1 MLITARDLWYALGL
15 AALFVAVLFLLS
27 AVYTLVWQPM
37 RQRRKVAQRL
47 NETSQAYLRRVQ
59 IVKARL
65 EDQTSSGLNL
75 LRFLFGKDRLR
86 RLQKELLQ
94 ADVYRSPVEF
104 VGLVVIL
111 AGAGVVLGLVFLRS
125 FIFGLLF
132 ALPLAFLPFLW
143 LKQKK
148 TYKAQKVEAQLPD
161 AMEMLARS
169 LKAGHT
175 LPSAAELLGQELDHP
190 LGTEFRIA
198 YEEQRFGLSMT
209 EALNNMLERVD
220 SRDLKYFVTAVLI
233 QTDTGGN
240 LVEIVEKI
248 AQLIRARL
256 NFKAKIRSLTAEGR
270 LSAVVLTVLPII
282 VFFAMTFIKYEYEM
296 ALFKEPV
303 GRVMLGF
310 AFVLLITGSIIMR
323 RLVKA
328 VEV

>member
-1 MLITARDLWYALGL
+1 MPITARDLWYALGL

-27 AVYTLVWQPM
+27 AVYTMVWEPM
-37 RQRRKVAQRL
+37 RQRRRVAQRL
-47 NETSQAYLRRVQ
+47 TETSQAYLRRVQ

-65 EDQTSSGLNL
+65 EDQTSPGLNL
-75 LRFLFGKDRLR
+75 VRLLLGKDRLR
-86 RLQKELLQ
+86 RLQKEMLQ
-94 ADVYRSPVEF
+94 ADVYRSPGEF
-104 VGLVVIL
+104 LGLVAIL
-111 AGAGVVLGLVFLRS
+111 AGTGVMLGLVFLKS
-125 FIFGLLF
+125 FLFGLLL
-132 ALPLAFLPFLW
+132 AAPLAFLPFLW

-148 TYKAQKVEAQLPD
+148 ALKAQKVEAQLPD

-256 NFKAKIRSLTAEGR
+256 NFKVKVRSLTAEGR

-282 VFFAMTFIKYEYEM
+282 VFIIMTLIKYEYEM
-296 ALFKEPV
+296 ALFYEPV
-303 GRVMLGF
+303 GRVMLGM
-310 AFVLLITGSIIMR
+310 AFILLITGSIIMR

-328 VEV
+328 VEA

>member
-1 MLITARDLWYALGL
+1 MAVTARDLWYALGL

-27 AVYTLVWQPM
+27 AVYTLVWQPL
-37 RQRRKVAQRL
+37 RQRRKVTQRL
-47 NETSQAYLRRVQ
+47 SETSQAYVRRIQ

-65 EDQTSSGLNL
+65 EDQTSPGLNL
-75 LRFLFGKDRLR
+75 LRFLLGRERLR

-94 ADVYRSPVEF
+94 GDVYRSPVEF
-104 VGLVVIL
+104 LGLVAIL
-111 AGAGVVLGLVFLRS
+111 AGAGVLLGLVFVRS
-125 FIFGLLF
+125 LLFGLLL
-132 ALPLAFLPFLW
+132 AVALAFLPFLW

-148 TYKAQKVEAQLPD
+148 VQKAQKVEAQLPD

-248 AQLIRARL
+248 AHLIRARL
-256 NFKAKIRSLTAEGR
+256 NFKVKIRSLTAEGR

-282 VFFAMTFIKYEYEM
+282 VFIGMTIIKYDYEM
-296 ALFKEPV
+296 ALFKEPA
-303 GRVMLGF
+303 GRVMLGL